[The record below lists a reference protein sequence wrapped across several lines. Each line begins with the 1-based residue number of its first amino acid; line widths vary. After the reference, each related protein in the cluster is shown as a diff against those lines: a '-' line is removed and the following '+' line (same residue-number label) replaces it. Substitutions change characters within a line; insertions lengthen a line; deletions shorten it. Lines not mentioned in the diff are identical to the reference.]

1 MSRGLARSAALC
13 AFLLVTT
20 RVAWADEPAA
30 KKGEPTSEPDEKPTA
45 DGNAP
50 KDPKAPKGA
59 ANDAKAPAGDDAN
72 EPNDPKNT
80 KDPKGD
86 PKEPKGDP
94 KAPSDAD
101 DEAEPEAPG
110 AGVARPAP
118 RDERTG
124 TFLIRLQGGAA
135 SPIGRLASG
144 LYFDH
149 VVAGGGGLRGALG
162 VGIGRSATLEL
173 SGGWAYL
180 AGASG
185 CVSCSGSTFD
195 AGLGLVYHPVQA
207 LAFDPSLGFSMGYRG
222 TLLDGTTTARPLPR
236 NLSGALFHGF
246 DFARVTLAGEFYPTP
261 KLGFGPAL
269 SIDVGAVLDGPQ
281 PGALGSVYTVLQAG
295 LRISL
300 DPLRGAPTRARA
312 TTAAR

>member
-1 MSRGLARSAALC
+1 MALGALSLLAAARP
-13 AFLLVTT
+13 AS
-20 RVAWADEPAA
+20 ADEPPAKPPAPKAADESPKPAEAAA
-30 KKGEPTSEPDEKPTA
+30 KA
-45 DGNAP
+45 
-50 KDPKAPKGA
+50 
-59 ANDAKAPAGDDAN
+59 
-72 EPNDPKNT
+72 
-80 KDPKGD
+80 
-86 PKEPKGDP
+86 GDP
-94 KAPSDAD
+94 KAGDPKPAPKAEVDSERPKPTEEPKPT
-101 DEAEPEAPG
+101 EAAKAEVEEGEPEAPG

-118 RDERTG
+118 RDDRTG

-149 VVAGGGGLRGALG
+149 VVSGGGGLRGALG

-236 NLSGALFHGF
+236 SLSGALFHGF
-246 DFARVTLAGEFYPTP
+246 DFARVTLAGEFYPSP

-269 SIDVGAVLDGPQ
+269 SLDVGAVLDGPQ
-281 PGALGSVYTVLQAG
+281 AGSLGSIYTVLQAG
-295 LRISL
+295 LRISI
-300 DPLRGAPTRARA
+300 DPLRRAPARSASTASAVGSKASRARP
-312 TTAAR
+312 

>member
-1 MSRGLARSAALC
+1 MALGALSLLAAARP
-13 AFLLVTT
+13 AS
-20 RVAWADEPAA
+20 ADEPTA
-30 KKGEPTSEPDEKPTA
+30 KPP
-45 DGNAP
+45 AP
-50 KDPKAPKGA
+50 KAAEANPKPAAEAAPKA
-59 ANDAKAPAGDDAN
+59 
-72 EPNDPKNT
+72 
-80 KDPKGD
+80 
-86 PKEPKGDP
+86 GDP
-94 KAPSDAD
+94 KASAEAAPKAEVEPSERPKPAD
-101 DEAEPEAPG
+101 EPKPTEAAKAEVEEGEPEAPG

-118 RDERTG
+118 RDDRTG
-124 TFLIRLQGGAA
+124 TFLIRLQGGAT

-149 VVAGGGGLRGALG
+149 VVSGGGGLRGALG

-236 NLSGALFHGF
+236 SLSGALFHGF
-246 DFARVTLAGEFYPTP
+246 DFARVTLAGEFYPSP

-269 SIDVGAVLDGPQ
+269 SLDVGAVLDGPQ
-281 PGALGSVYTVLQAG
+281 AGSLGSIYTVLQAG
-295 LRISL
+295 LRISI
-300 DPLRGAPTRARA
+300 DPLRRAPARSASTASAVGSKASRARP
-312 TTAAR
+312 